1 MESYTNYP
9 DTEVG
14 GRATPTHQRGWDR
27 RPRPCPPI
35 RPSFIVLP
43 HTFLPPNPKKQVT
56 RAHES
61 GFEVVMTPRL
71 DAEVSCVYFGW
82 AKWEDNFFNPMKLPP
97 VPAKDKKNVAAA
109 FISNCGARSFRLKA
123 IEELQARGVTVH
135 SHGRC
140 ANNMPNTDKDSLLP
154 KIKFSLAFENS
165 IEPDYVTEKYLQ
177 ALNFGAV
184 PVVIGA
190 PNIQDFAPS
199 DNSIIHIPDEDVSSL
214 LSDCVIGRSRMHRCT
229 YIYHT
234 NHWGIK
240 RD

>member
-9 DTEVG
+9 DTEV
-14 GRATPTHQRGWDR
+14 RACLPPTVGVYVHHLMTCLTPPPPLPTP
-27 RPRPCPPI
+27 RPRPQ
-35 RPSFIVLP
+35 
-43 HTFLPPNPKKQVT
+43 QVNK
-56 RAHES
+56 AHES

-82 AKWEDNFFNPMKLPP
+82 AKWEDKFFNPMKVPP
-97 VPAKDKKNVAAA
+97 VPAKDKENVAAA
-109 FISNCGARSFRLKA
+109 FISNCGARAFRLRA
-123 IEELQARGVTVH
+123 LEALQAANITVH

-140 ANNMPNTDKDSLLP
+140 ANNMPNADKDELLP
-154 KIKFSLAFENS
+154 RIKFSLAFENS

-199 DNSIIHIPDEDVSSL
+199 DNSIIHIPDEQVRQPAGL
-214 LSDCVIGRSRMHRCT
+214 PCVPCLQ
-229 YIYHT
+229 
-234 NHWGIK
+234 
-240 RD
+240 

>member
-1 MESYTNYP
+1 
-9 DTEVG
+9 
-14 GRATPTHQRGWDR
+14 
-27 RPRPCPPI
+27 
-35 RPSFIVLP
+35 
-43 HTFLPPNPKKQVT
+43 
-56 RAHES
+56 
-61 GFEVVMTPRL
+61 MTPRL

-82 AKWEDNFFNPMKLPP
+82 APWQDNFFNPMKFPP
-97 VPAKDKKNVAAA
+97 VPAKDKQDVAAA

-123 IEELQARGVTVH
+123 LEELQAHGVTVH

-154 KIKFSLAFENS
+154 TIKFSLAFENS

-199 DNSIIHIPDEDVSSL
+199 DNSIIHIPDEDVRSTSSVVL
-214 LSDCVIGRSRMHRCT
+214 LCLMSWAGVCVCVCV
-229 YIYHT
+229 
-234 NHWGIK
+234 
-240 RD
+240 